1 MAAKLKITVWVRIST
16 EGRNIVV
23 ISDEE
28 ILREVSKLDGC
39 YVIKTNLGKKYLS
52 AQGVHDRY
60 KDLALIEHAFRT
72 IKTGFLEVRPIFVR
86 KESRTRGHLFVT
98 MLAYML
104 VNTFWKNV
112 RHVGKELHH
121 MIDSLDAIKTVILSE
136 ATTTTTIKRIPEPPD
151 YKKDI
156 LKALHIRLPSTL

>member
-1 MAAKLKITVWVRIST
+1 MNGPKIEVLQYGNNLFTISNK
-16 EGRNIVV
+16 GNNFH
-23 ISDEE
+23 
-28 ILREVSKLDGC
+28 G
-39 YVIKTNLGKKYLS
+39 G
-52 AQGVHDRY
+52 A
-60 KDLALIEHAFRT
+60 AFRT

-112 RHVGKELHH
+112 RHLGKELHH

-136 ATTTTTIKRIPEPPD
+136 ATTTTTTIKRIPEPPD